1 METPDLTSYQQPIGN
16 HRKEKTQPS
25 RKENRKPKTNLRS
38 GLNDSDSDTHVQGPS
53 TCVALTTYHTAP
65 LTSSAPSN
73 RWMLRSNINLH
84 TEFLSLDSQYWET
97 VLCFVELVGHD
108 TR

>member
-25 RKENRKPKTNLRS
+25 RKENRRPKTNLRS

-53 TCVALTTYHTAP
+53 TCVALTMYHTAP
-65 LTSSAPSN
+65 LMSSAPSN

-84 TEFLSLDSQYWET
+84 TEFLSLDSQ
-97 VLCFVELVGHD
+97 
-108 TR
+108 